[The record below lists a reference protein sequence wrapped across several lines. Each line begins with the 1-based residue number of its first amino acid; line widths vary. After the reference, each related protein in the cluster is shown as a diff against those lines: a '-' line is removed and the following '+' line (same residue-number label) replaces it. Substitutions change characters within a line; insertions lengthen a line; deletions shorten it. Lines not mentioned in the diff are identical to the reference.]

1 MLLFIDLGF
10 RRISKVKENKKI
22 EATYYSILLTS
33 IPQLAGLKHEKAIQK
48 KPRKLKTIYLEKTE
62 NDKNVFHQSGEK
74 MSEKAIL

>member
-10 RRISKVKENKKI
+10 RRISKAKEKR
-22 EATYYSILLTS
+22 EDRSYILLTS
-33 IPQLAGLKHEKAIQK
+33 IPKLAELKHEKAIPK
-48 KPRKLKTIYLEKTE
+48 KPRKLKTIYLEKSE

>member
-22 EATYYSILLTS
+22 EATYILLTS
-33 IPQLAGLKHEKAIQK
+33 IPKLAELKHEKAIQK
-48 KPRKLKTIYLEKTE
+48 KARKLKTIYLEKTE